1 MLLYEDE
8 TVYTIKQSKD
18 SPTGMVMVEGEAG
31 LDDLFFHRVISADGS
46 TEKDGIVYYATREVD
61 LMNLSFVEIESSK
74 PVRRYKT
81 KTETVN
87 NRQALVVKSVKTSIL
102 GSLQNNK
109 ELKSTI
115 TVVNNDGID
124 KVYVKNGQSFV
135 QINTD

>member
-1 MLLYEDE
+1 
-8 TVYTIKQSKD
+8 
-18 SPTGMVMVEGEAG
+18 
-31 LDDLFFHRVISADGS
+31 
-46 TEKDGIVYYATREVD
+46 
-61 LMNLSFVEIESSK
+61 MNLSFVEIESNK

-124 KVYVKNGQSFV
+124 NVYVKNGQSFV
-135 QINTD
+135 KINTD